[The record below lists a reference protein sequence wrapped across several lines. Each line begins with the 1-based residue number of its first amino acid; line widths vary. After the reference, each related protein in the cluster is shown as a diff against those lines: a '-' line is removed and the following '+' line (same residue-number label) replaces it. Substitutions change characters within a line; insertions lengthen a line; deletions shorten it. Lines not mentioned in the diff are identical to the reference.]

1 MDGVVHFDIP
11 ADDAERAKAFY
22 STVFDWEMQDFPDMQ
37 YTIMMTTPIDDQ
49 SQRPTTP
56 GAING
61 GLMSRSKETPT
72 PVITIGVDSVE
83 EALKKVEAEGGTVIT
98 PSTRPRDGCVRLLQ
112 GLRRQRDGLVPV
124 HLNPTRLGATWSAS
138 LYPVEGFLTP
148 SCSEAANGPWRWGS
162 ARGARPRSG
171 RCPTSRRSSA
181 HLPARTCSRRMTT
194 RGRSLASRV
203 RTPCPSCRPE
213 VAGHVVEVRVRRDLP
228 RARGWLCR

>member
-1 MDGVVHFDIP
+1 MDGVVHFEIP

-61 GLMSRSKETPT
+61 GLMSRSKDTPT

-98 PSTRPRDGCVRLLQ
+98 PSTPIPGMGAFGYFKDSEGNVM
-112 GLRRQRDGLVPV
+112 GLFQY
-124 HLNPTRLGATWSAS
+124 T
-138 LYPVEGFLTP
+138 
-148 SCSEAANGPWRWGS
+148 
-162 ARGARPRSG
+162 
-171 RCPTSRRSSA
+171 
-181 HLPARTCSRRMTT
+181 
-194 RGRSLASRV
+194 
-203 RTPCPSCRPE
+203 
-213 VAGHVVEVRVRRDLP
+213 
-228 RARGWLCR
+228 